1 MKFKFYPAMALFIGS
16 YFPLSFILW
25 FRNIH
30 EDTWNSSFCSP
41 SKWGAFQSNCFLP
54 RPVNEV
60 IIYSMIATTLIS
72 LILLYIFLKKIKSKG
87 EVQIISFKSIP
98 NDLINYV
105 FPYVVSFMGLDVS
118 KVGEM
123 VGFLIFLVFMFLIT
137 YFSGQILMN
146 PFLLLFGWKLYEV
159 EGKIS
164 GETIVFKAISNEHLE
179 KNEKIGTR
187 LAQDMYILKKQ

>member
-16 YFPLSFILW
+16 YFPLTLILW
-25 FRNIH
+25 FRNID
-30 EDTWNSSFCSP
+30 ERTWTRNICKSNELSNFSM
-41 SKWGAFQSNCFLP
+41 NCFIP
-54 RPVNEV
+54 GPENPA
-60 IIYSMIATTLIS
+60 IIYSMMLASVIS
-72 LILLYIFLKKIKSKG
+72 LIMLFSFLKKIKSKG
-87 EVQIISFKSIP
+87 EVLITSFKSIP

-105 FPYVVSFMGLDVS
+105 FPYVVSFMGLNIS
-118 KVGEM
+118 NVGETI
-123 VGFLIFLVFMFLIT
+123 GFFIFLSFMFLIT

-164 GETIVFKAISNEHLE
+164 GETTVFKAISNEHLE